1 MGIESFR
8 VELTGTK
15 LPASEVVKSL
25 LEVEGI
31 AWDEQGTF
39 LPHQKCFL
47 VRRHNMVVELEMSE
61 QPVVLSCRI
70 TLCHPRS
77 ADDVFIQLIREL
89 MAHLAMIIVTCVDG
103 LTPDSA
109 SIIEDLS
116 ELEKTFRQAIA
127 RKRAVWKRQFGE
139 VESAYTEAEVYQH
152 IIIPQCNPQ
161 VKTTT
166 A

>member
-1 MGIESFR
+1 MGLESFR
-8 VELTGTK
+8 AELTDTK

-25 LEVEGI
+25 LEIEGA
-31 AWDEQGTF
+31 AWDEQGTI

-47 VRRHNMVVELEMSE
+47 VRRQNSVVELEISE
-61 QPVVLSCRI
+61 YPVVLSCRI
-70 TLCHPRS
+70 TVCHPPS
-77 ADDVFIQLIREL
+77 ADDVFIQLLSE
-89 MAHLAMIIVTCVDG
+89 MAARFSMKTVTCIDG

-109 SIIEDLS
+109 SIINNLG
-116 ELEKTFRQAIA
+116 ELDNTVRQAIA